1 MANKLRYG
9 FKSESEFYA
18 SVFREELSLAP
29 HAPLH
34 AKALA
39 EHLEIPVRPL
49 STHDGVPEDIKT
61 FWLTNGEDT
70 FSGVTINDGTYKEIV
85 HNDFHH
91 PRRQNSDIAHELA
104 HIVLGHPLTAPI
116 KANGERDYVPAI
128 EEEAKW
134 LGATLLLPKKTLIY
148 IILNGLTIETVQD
161 EYGVS
166 ASLFRFRV
174 QVTDAYR
181 AAKNTRRKYGTAAE

>member
-1 MANKLRYG
+1 M
-9 FKSESEFYA
+9 
-18 SVFREELSLAP
+18 
-29 HAPLH
+29 H
-34 AKALA
+34 AKTLA

-49 STHDGVPEDIKT
+49 STHDGVPDEIKT
-61 FWLTNGEDT
+61 FWQTNGEDT

-85 HNDFHH
+85 YNDFHH

-104 HIVLGHPLTAPI
+104 HIVLGHTLTAPI
-116 KANGERDYVPAI
+116 KANGERDYDRAI

-134 LGATLLLPKKTLIY
+134 LGATLLLPKKALIHV
-148 IILNGLTIETVQD
+148 ILNGMPIEAVRD

-166 ASLFRFRV
+166 ESLYRFRA
-174 QVTDAYR
+174 QVTDAFR